1 MSSKTE
7 MLNELLID
15 LSRASQGNVEASA
28 IISKSQGLTICTH
41 YPEGT
46 DDARIPDEDVIAGRS
61 TQIQEATRKV
71 FKQLKRGPLVRTLI
85 EGETG
90 YVIIC
95 DAGDDAILSALTNK
109 RANIGYM
116 FFMMTR
122 IAKKVEKV
130 LS

>member
-1 MSSKTE
+1 

-71 FKQLKRGPLVRTLI
+71 FKQLKRGPLVH
-85 EGETG
+85 
-90 YVIIC
+90 
-95 DAGDDAILSALTNK
+95 DAILSALTNK

>member
-1 MSSKTE
+1 

-41 YPEGT
+41 YPEGA
-46 DDARIPDEDVIAGRS
+46 DESRIPDEDVIAGRS

-71 FKQLKRGPLVRTLI
+71 FKQLMRGPLVRTLI

-95 DAGDDAILSALTNK
+95 DAGNDAILSALTNK

-122 IAKKVEKV
+122 IAKKIEKV

>member
-1 MSSKTE
+1 

>member
-7 MLNELLID
+7 MLNELLFD

-28 IISKSQGLTICTH
+28 IISKSQGLTICTY
-41 YPEGT
+41 YPEGA
-46 DDARIPDEDVIAGRS
+46 DESIIPDEDVIAGRS

-71 FKQLKRGPLVRTLI
+71 FKQLKRGALVRMLI
-85 EGETG
+85 EGEIG

-95 DAGDDAILSALTNK
+95 DAGSDAILSVLTNK

-122 IAKKVEKV
+122 VAKRIEKV

>member
-1 MSSKTE
+1 
-7 MLNELLID
+7 MLNELLFD

-28 IISKSQGLTICTH
+28 IISKSQGLTICTY
-41 YPEGT
+41 YPEGA
-46 DDARIPDEDVIAGRS
+46 DANIIPDEDVIAGRS

-71 FKQLKRGPLVRTLI
+71 FKQLKRGALVRMLI
-85 EGETG
+85 EGEIG

-95 DAGDDAILSALTNK
+95 DAGSDAILSVLTNK

-122 IAKKVEKV
+122 VAKRIEKV

>member
-7 MLNELLID
+7 MLNELLLD

-28 IISKSQGLTICTH
+28 VISKSQGLTISTH
-41 YPEGT
+41 YPEGV
-46 DDARIPDEDVIAGRS
+46 DEKLVPDEDVIAGRS

-71 FKQLKRGPLVRTLI
+71 FKQLKRGPLVRMLI

-95 DAGDDAILSALTNK
+95 DAGADAILAVLTNK

-122 IAKKVEKV
+122 IAKRIEKV

>member
-1 MSSKTE
+1 LSSKTE
-7 MLNELLID
+7 MLNELLKD
-15 LSRASQGNVEASA
+15 LSNASQGNVEASA
-28 IISKSQGLTICTH
+28 VISKSQGLTICS
-41 YPEGT
+41 YFPPDT
-46 DDARIPDEDVIAGRS
+46 DEKRVPDDDVIAGRA

-71 FKQLKRGPLVRTLI
+71 FKQLKRGPLVRMLI

-95 DAGDDAILSALTNK
+95 DAGNDAILTVLTNK

-116 FFMMTR
+116 FFSMSRTARR
-122 IAKKVEKV
+122 IEQV

>member
-1 MSSKTE
+1 
-7 MLNELLID
+7 MLNELLLD
-15 LSRASQGNVEASA
+15 LSRASQGNVEASSV
-28 IISKSQGLTICTH
+28 ISKSQGLTICSH

-46 DDARIPDEDVIAGRS
+46 NDTSIPDEDVIAGRC

-71 FKQLKRGPLVRTLI
+71 FKQLKRGPLVRMLI

-95 DAGDDAILSALTNK
+95 DAGADAILTVLTTK

-122 IAKKVEKV
+122 IAKRIEKV

>member
-1 MSSKTE
+1 M
-7 MLNELLID
+7 
-15 LSRASQGNVEASA
+15 
-28 IISKSQGLTICTH
+28 
-41 YPEGT
+41 
-46 DDARIPDEDVIAGRS
+46 
-61 TQIQEATRKV
+61 
-71 FKQLKRGPLVRTLI
+71 RGPLVRTLI

-95 DAGDDAILSALTNK
+95 DAGNDAILSALTNK

-122 IAKKVEKV
+122 IAKKIEKV

>member
-1 MSSKTE
+1 
-7 MLNELLID
+7 MLNELLMD

-28 IISKSQGLTICTH
+28 VISKSQGLTISTH
-41 YPEGT
+41 YPEGV
-46 DDARIPDEDVIAGRS
+46 DEKLVPDEDVIAGRS

-71 FKQLKRGPLVRTLI
+71 FKQLKRGPLVRMLI

-95 DAGDDAILSALTNK
+95 DAGDDAILAVLTNK

-122 IAKKVEKV
+122 IAKRIEKV

>member
-1 MSSKTE
+1 VDE
-7 MLNELLID
+7 
-15 LSRASQGNVEASA
+15 V
-28 IISKSQGLTICTH
+28 
-41 YPEGT
+41 
-46 DDARIPDEDVIAGRS
+46 RIPDEDVIAGRS

-71 FKQLKRGPLVRTLI
+71 FKQLKRGALVRTLI

-122 IAKKVEKV
+122 IAKRIEKV

>member
-7 MLNELLID
+7 MLNELLLD

-28 IISKSQGLTICTH
+28 VISKSQGLTISTH
-41 YPEGT
+41 YPEGS
-46 DDARIPDEDVIAGRS
+46 DEKFVPDEDVIAGRS

-71 FKQLKRGPLVRTLI
+71 FKQLKRGPLVRMLI

-95 DAGDDAILSALTNK
+95 DAGDDAILAVLTTK

-122 IAKKVEKV
+122 IAKRIEKV